1 MATLPEA
8 KYIWFN
14 GELVPWKDAKIHVL
28 SHVVHYGSSFFEGMR
43 CYETTQ
49 GPAVF
54 RLDEHV
60 NRLFDSCKIYR
71 VDIPYTRAEIREAI
85 LTTIRSNKLSSCY
98 VRPIVYRGY
107 GLLSV
112 DPLDCPVEVA
122 VGAWSWGAY
131 LGADVLQDGVDVCVS
146 SWSRPAPNTHPAL
159 SKAGGNYLNS
169 QLIRMEAIENGYSEG
184 IALNTNGLISEGSG
198 ENIFIVL
205 DGTVITNSL
214 AASVLGGITRNSVMS
229 LASDAGFNVVEQ
241 DIPREML
248 YIADEVFFA
257 GSAVE
262 VTPVR
267 SIDRITI
274 GNGSRGPVTTEI
286 QRRFFGITTGEIEDS
301 HGWLTHVDE

>member
-60 NRLFDSCKIYR
+60 TRLFDSCKIYR

-214 AASVLGGITRNSVMS
+214 AASVLNGITRNSVMS

-274 GNGSRGPVTTEI
+274 GSGSRGPVTTEI
-286 QRRFFGITTGEIEDS
+286 QRRFFGITKGEIEDS
-301 HGWLTHVDE
+301 HGWLTHVGE

>member
-1 MATLPEA
+1 M
-8 KYIWFN
+8 
-14 GELVPWKDAKIHVL
+14 
-28 SHVVHYGSSFFEGMR
+28 
-43 CYETTQ
+43 
-49 GPAVF
+49 
-54 RLDEHV
+54 
-60 NRLFDSCKIYR
+60 
-71 VDIPYTRAEIREAI
+71 
-85 LTTIRSNKLSSCY
+85 
-98 VRPIVYRGY
+98 
-107 GLLSV
+107 
-112 DPLDCPVEVA
+112 EVA

>member
-8 KYIWFN
+8 EYIWFN
-14 GELVPWKDAKIHVL
+14 GKLVPWQDARIHVL

-43 CYETTQ
+43 CYETSQ
-49 GPAVF
+49 GPAIF

-60 NRLFDSCKIYR
+60 DRLFDSCKIYR
-71 VDIPYTRAEIREAI
+71 VDIPYSKDEVREAI
-85 LTTIRSNKLSSCY
+85 LETIRSNKLVSCY
-98 VRPIVYRGY
+98 VRPVVYRGY

-112 DPLDCPVEVA
+112 DPMGCPVEVA
-122 VGAWSWGAY
+122 VGAWNWGTY
-131 LGADVLQDGVDVCVS
+131 LGDDAHENGVDVCVS

-184 IALNTNGLISEGSG
+184 IALNTHGLISEGSG
-198 ENIFIVL
+198 ENIFLVK

-214 AASVLGGITRNSVMS
+214 AASVLGGITRNAVMT
-229 LASDAGFNVVEQ
+229 LAQDAGFKVVEQ

-248 YIADEVFFA
+248 YIADEVFFV

-267 SIDRITI
+267 SIDRIDI
-274 GNGSRGPVTTEI
+274 GDGSRGPVTKEI
-286 QRRFFGITTGEIEDS
+286 QERFFGITTGDREDV
-301 HGWLTHVDE
+301 HGWLTYI

>member
-43 CYETTQ
+43 CYKTTQ

-60 NRLFDSCKIYR
+60 DRLFDSCKIYR
-71 VDIPYTRAEIREAI
+71 VDLPYSRSEIREAV
-85 LTTIRSNKLSSCY
+85 LTTIRSNQLSSCY

-112 DPLDCPVEVA
+112 DPLGCPVEVA
-122 VGAWSWGAY
+122 VGAWNWGVY
-131 LGADVLQDGVDVCVS
+131 LGADGLEDGVDVCVS

-198 ENIFIVL
+198 ENIFIVQ
-205 DGTVITNSL
+205 DNTVITNSL
-214 AASVLGGITRNSVMS
+214 GASVLGGITRNSVIT
-229 LASDAGFNVVEQ
+229 LATDAGFKVIEQ

-248 YIADEVFFA
+248 YIADEVFFV

-274 GNGSRGPVTTEI
+274 SNGSRGPVTTEI
-286 QRRFFGITTGEIEDS
+286 QKQFFGITTGEIEDT
-301 HGWLTHVDE
+301 HGWLTYVE

>member
-8 KYIWFN
+8 EYIWLN
-14 GELVPWKDAKIHVL
+14 GKLVPWQDARIHVL

-43 CYETTQ
+43 CYKTSQ
-49 GPAVF
+49 GPAIF

-60 NRLFDSCKIYR
+60 DRLFDSCKIYR
-71 VDIPYTRAEIREAI
+71 VDIPYSKDEVREAI
-85 LTTIRSNKLSSCY
+85 LETIRSNKLVSCY
-98 VRPIVYRGY
+98 VRPVVYRGY

-112 DPLDCPVEVA
+112 DPMGCPVEVA
-122 VGAWSWGAY
+122 VGAWNWGTY
-131 LGADVLQDGVDVCVS
+131 LGDDAHENGVDVCVS
-146 SWSRPAPNTHPAL
+146 SWNRPAPNTHPAL

-184 IALNTNGLISEGSG
+184 IALNTHGLISEGSG
-198 ENIFIVL
+198 ENIFLVK

-214 AASVLGGITRNSVMS
+214 AASVLGGITRNAVMT
-229 LASDAGFNVVEQ
+229 LAQDAGFKVVEQ

-248 YIADEVFFA
+248 YIADEVFFV

-267 SIDRITI
+267 SIDRIDI
-274 GNGSRGPVTTEI
+274 GDGSRGPVTKEI
-286 QRRFFGITTGEIEDS
+286 QERFFGITTGDREDV
-301 HGWLTHVDE
+301 HGWLTCV

>member
-8 KYIWFN
+8 EYIWFN
-14 GELVPWKDAKIHVL
+14 GKLVPWQDARIHVL

-43 CYETTQ
+43 CYETDQ
-49 GPAVF
+49 GPALF

-60 NRLFDSCKIYR
+60 DRLFDSCKIYR
-71 VDIPYTRAEIREAI
+71 VDIPYSRDEIREAI
-85 LTTIRSNKLSSCY
+85 LDTIRSNNLNSCY
-98 VRPIVYRGY
+98 VRPVVYRGY

-112 DPLDCPVEVA
+112 DPLGCPVEVA
-122 VGAWSWGAY
+122 IGAWNWGTF
-131 LGADVLQDGVDVCVS
+131 LGDDAHDNGVDVCIS

-184 IALNTNGLISEGSG
+184 IALNTNGMISEGSG
-198 ENIFIVL
+198 ENIFVVQ
-205 DGTVITNSL
+205 DDRVITNSL
-214 AASVLGGITRNSVMS
+214 AASVLGGITRNAVMT
-229 LASDAGFNVVEQ
+229 LAKDAGFDVVEQ

-248 YIADEVFFA
+248 YIADEVFFV

-267 SIDRITI
+267 SIDRIPV
-274 GNGSRGPVTTEI
+274 GDGARGPVTK
-286 QRRFFGITTGEIEDS
+286 QLQDRFFGITTGEHEDT
-301 HGWLTHVDE
+301 HGWLTHV

>member
-8 KYIWFN
+8 EYIWFN
-14 GELVPWKDAKIHVL
+14 GKLVPWQDARIHVL

-43 CYETTQ
+43 CYKTSQ
-49 GPAVF
+49 GPAIF

-60 NRLFDSCKIYR
+60 DRLFDSCKIYR
-71 VDIPYTRAEIREAI
+71 VEIPYSKDEVREAI
-85 LTTIRSNKLSSCY
+85 LETIRSNKLVSCY
-98 VRPIVYRGY
+98 VRPVVYRGY

-112 DPLDCPVEVA
+112 DPMGCPVEVA
-122 VGAWSWGAY
+122 VGAWNWGTY
-131 LGADVLQDGVDVCVS
+131 LGDDAHENGVDVCVS
-146 SWSRPAPNTHPAL
+146 SWNRPAPNTHPAL

-184 IALNTNGLISEGSG
+184 IALNTHGLISEGSG
-198 ENIFIVL
+198 ENIFLVK

-214 AASVLGGITRNSVMS
+214 AASVLGGITRNAVMT
-229 LASDAGFNVVEQ
+229 LAQDAGFRIVEQ

-248 YIADEVFFA
+248 YIADEVFFV

-267 SIDRITI
+267 SIDRIAI
-274 GNGSRGPVTTEI
+274 GDGSRGPVTKEI
-286 QRRFFGITTGEIEDS
+286 QERFFGITTGDREDV
-301 HGWLTHVDE
+301 HGWLTYV

>member
-8 KYIWFN
+8 EYIWFN
-14 GELVPWKDAKIHVL
+14 GKLVPWQDARIHVL

-43 CYETTQ
+43 CYKTSQ
-49 GPAVF
+49 GPAIF

-60 NRLFDSCKIYR
+60 DRLFDSCKIYR
-71 VDIPYTRAEIREAI
+71 VEIPYSKDEVREAI
-85 LTTIRSNKLSSCY
+85 LETIRSNKLVSCY
-98 VRPIVYRGY
+98 VRPVVYRGY

-112 DPLDCPVEVA
+112 DPMGCPVEVA
-122 VGAWSWGAY
+122 VGAWNWGTY
-131 LGADVLQDGVDVCVS
+131 LGDDAHENGVDVCVS
-146 SWSRPAPNTHPAL
+146 SWNRPAPNTHPAL

-184 IALNTNGLISEGSG
+184 IALNTHGLISEGSG
-198 ENIFIVL
+198 ENIFLVK

-214 AASVLGGITRNSVMS
+214 AASVLGGITRNAVMT
-229 LASDAGFNVVEQ
+229 LAQDAGFRIVEQ

-248 YIADEVFFA
+248 YIADEVFFV

-267 SIDRITI
+267 SIDRIAI
-274 GNGSRGPVTTEI
+274 GDGSRGPVTKEI
-286 QRRFFGITTGEIEDS
+286 QGRFFGITTGDREDV
-301 HGWLTHVDE
+301 HGWLTYV

>member
-8 KYIWFN
+8 EYIWFN
-14 GELVPWKDAKIHVL
+14 GKLVPWQDARIHVL

-43 CYETTQ
+43 CYETNQ

-60 NRLFDSCKIYR
+60 DRLFDSCKIYR
-71 VDIPYTRAEIREAI
+71 VDIPYSKDEVREAI
-85 LTTIRSNKLSSCY
+85 LETIRSNKLVSCY
-98 VRPIVYRGY
+98 VRPVVYRGY

-112 DPLDCPVEVA
+112 DPMGCPVEVA
-122 VGAWSWGAY
+122 VGAWNWGTY
-131 LGADVLQDGVDVCVS
+131 LGADAHENGVDVCVS
-146 SWSRPAPNTHPAL
+146 SWNRPAPNTHPAL

-184 IALNTNGLISEGSG
+184 IALNTHGLISEGSG
-198 ENIFIVL
+198 ENIFLVK

-214 AASVLGGITRNSVMS
+214 AASVLGGITRNAVMT
-229 LASDAGFNVVEQ
+229 LAQDAGFKVVEQ

-248 YIADEVFFA
+248 YITDEVFFV

-274 GNGSRGPVTTEI
+274 GDGSRGPVTKQI
-286 QRRFFGITTGEIEDS
+286 QERFFGITAGESEDV
-301 HGWLTHVDE
+301 HGWLTFV

>member
-1 MATLPEA
+1 M
-8 KYIWFN
+8 
-14 GELVPWKDAKIHVL
+14 
-28 SHVVHYGSSFFEGMR
+28 
-43 CYETTQ
+43 
-49 GPAVF
+49 
-54 RLDEHV
+54 
-60 NRLFDSCKIYR
+60 
-71 VDIPYTRAEIREAI
+71 
-85 LTTIRSNKLSSCY
+85 
-98 VRPIVYRGY
+98 
-107 GLLSV
+107 
-112 DPLDCPVEVA
+112 
-122 VGAWSWGAY
+122 
-131 LGADVLQDGVDVCVS
+131 CVS

>member
-8 KYIWFN
+8 EYIWLN
-14 GELVPWKDAKIHVL
+14 GKLVPWQDARIHVL

-43 CYETTQ
+43 CYKTSQ
-49 GPAVF
+49 GPAIF

-60 NRLFDSCKIYR
+60 DRLFDSCKIYR
-71 VDIPYTRAEIREAI
+71 VEIPHSKDEVREAI
-85 LTTIRSNKLSSCY
+85 LETIRSNKLVSCY
-98 VRPIVYRGY
+98 VRPVVYRGY

-112 DPLDCPVEVA
+112 DPMGCPVEVA
-122 VGAWSWGAY
+122 VGAWNWGTY
-131 LGADVLQDGVDVCVS
+131 LGADAHENGVDVCVS
-146 SWSRPAPNTHPAL
+146 SWNRPAPNTHPAL

-184 IALNTNGLISEGSG
+184 IALNTHGLISEGSG
-198 ENIFIVL
+198 ENIFLVK

-214 AASVLGGITRNSVMS
+214 AASVLGGITRNAVMT
-229 LASDAGFNVVEQ
+229 LAQDAGFKVVEQ

-248 YIADEVFFA
+248 YITDEVFFV

-267 SIDRITI
+267 SIDRIDI
-274 GNGSRGPVTTEI
+274 GDGSRGPVTKEI
-286 QRRFFGITTGEIEDS
+286 QERFFGITTGDREDV
-301 HGWLTHVDE
+301 HGWLTCV

>member
-8 KYIWFN
+8 EFIWFN
-14 GELVPWKDAKIHVL
+14 GKLVPWQDAKIHVL

-43 CYETTQ
+43 CYETKR

-60 NRLFDSCKIYR
+60 DRLFDSCKIYR
-71 VDIPYTRAEIREAI
+71 VEIPYSRDEIRDAVLE
-85 LTTIRSNKLSSCY
+85 TIRSTSWVSVTSAPWCTAGTGCSLALWAA
-98 VRPIVYRGY
+98 RG
-107 GLLSV
+107 SRHR
-112 DPLDCPVEVA
+112 DMD
-122 VGAWSWGAY
+122 WGAY
-131 LGADVLQDGVDVCVS
+131 LGADVLENGVDVCIS

-198 ENIFIVL
+198 ENIFVVK
-205 DGTVITNSL
+205 DDRVITNSL
-214 AASVLGGITRNSVMS
+214 AASVLGGITRNSVMT
-229 LASDAGFNVVEQ
+229 LAQDAGFEIVEQ

-248 YIADEVFFA
+248 YIADEVFFV

-267 SIDRITI
+267 SIDRISV
-274 GNGSRGPVTTEI
+274 GDGSRGPVTKEI
-286 QRRFFGITTGEIEDS
+286 QDRFFAVTTGDGEDT
-301 HGWLTHVDE
+301 HGWLAYV

>member
-8 KYIWFN
+8 EYIWFN
-14 GELVPWKDAKIHVL
+14 GKLVPWQDARIHVL

-43 CYETTQ
+43 CYKTSQ
-49 GPAVF
+49 GPAIF

-60 NRLFDSCKIYR
+60 DRLFDSCKIYR
-71 VDIPYTRAEIREAI
+71 VEIPYSKDEVREAI
-85 LTTIRSNKLSSCY
+85 LETIRSNKLVSCY
-98 VRPIVYRGY
+98 VRPVVYRGY

-112 DPLDCPVEVA
+112 DPMGCPVEVA
-122 VGAWSWGAY
+122 VGAWNWGTY
-131 LGADVLQDGVDVCVS
+131 LGDDAHENGVDVCVS
-146 SWSRPAPNTHPAL
+146 SWNRPAPNTHPAL

-184 IALNTNGLISEGSG
+184 IALNTHGLISEGSG
-198 ENIFIVL
+198 ENIFLVK

-214 AASVLGGITRNSVMS
+214 AASVLGGITRNAVMT
-229 LASDAGFNVVEQ
+229 LAQDAGFRIVEQ

-248 YIADEVFFA
+248 YIADEVFFV

-267 SIDRITI
+267 SIDRIAI
-274 GNGSRGPVTTEI
+274 GDGSRGPVTKEI
-286 QRRFFGITTGEIEDS
+286 QERFFGITTGDREDV
-301 HGWLTHVDE
+301 HGWLTYVS